1 MTIFRN
7 NGECAYDSTLSTR
20 RQTRPTHAAA
30 VAPPHCWRQ
39 AGRNGLALGGVDETA
54 KKGQGGAMSEGSC
67 KIWVERK
74 DGEHQVEVRY
84 EFTPCEPPSHDRRY
98 PGTPAWVEI
107 QETSMVLSVEETN
120 RAIDTCWQ
128 DVRQRQCQA
137 KEP

>member
-1 MTIFRN
+1 MEVRYAIF
-7 NGECAYDSTLSTR
+7 NGKANLRFFKNEKNSKP
-20 RQTRPTHAAA
+20 RQS
-30 VAPPHCWRQ
+30 
-39 AGRNGLALGGVDETA
+39 N
-54 KKGQGGAMSEGSC
+54 AMSEGTA
-67 KIWVERK
+67 KIWVERE
-74 DGEHQVEVRY
+74 DGEHQVEIRY
-84 EFTPCEPPSHDRRY
+84 EFTPREPPSHDRRY

>member
-1 MTIFRN
+1 
-7 NGECAYDSTLSTR
+7 
-20 RQTRPTHAAA
+20 
-30 VAPPHCWRQ
+30 
-39 AGRNGLALGGVDETA
+39 
-54 KKGQGGAMSEGSC
+54 MSEGVA
-67 KIWVERK
+67 KIWVERE
-74 DGEHQVEVRY
+74 DGDHQVEVRY